1 MSVDLLCM
9 GEPML
14 EFSQLPPPADGKRLY
29 LEGFGGDTS
38 NTAIAAARQGA
49 RVGYITAVGKD
60 AGGDAFLQLWQS
72 EGVDTATVIRRP
84 DLPTAVYFV
93 MRREADHEFLF
104 YRAGSAAASYRPA
117 DLPEEAIARARI
129 FYASGISQAVSTSA
143 ADAVF
148 RAIEVA
154 RTANAAVAY
163 DTNYRRSLWPV
174 ARARAVIHGATSQAR
189 YVFASQEDAEALTGF
204 AEPDAILDFYLR
216 LGPEVVVLKQG
227 GEGALMATAHQRLR
241 IRPPK
246 VRAVDSTGAGDVLS
260 GAFLARVLAGDTV
273 EAAARY
279 AVTAASLS
287 TLGYGAVAPI
297 PREAVVREAMEREG
311 LRD

>member
-1 MSVDLLCM
+1 VSVDLLCM

-14 EFSQLPPPADGKRLY
+14 EFSQLPPAPDGRRLY

-49 RVGYITAVGKD
+49 KAGYVTAVGKD
-60 AGGDAFLQLWQS
+60 AGGDAFLELWQS
-72 EGVDTATVIRRP
+72 DGVDTSTVIRRP
-84 DLPTAVYFV
+84 ELPTAVYFV
-93 MRREADHEFLF
+93 MRREAGHEFLF

-129 FYASGISQAVSTSA
+129 FYASGISQGISVSA

-154 RTANAAVAY
+154 RGAGVAIAF

-174 ARARAVIHGATSQAR
+174 ARARATIHAGAAQAK
-189 YVFASQEDAEALTGF
+189 YVFASQEDAEALTGLQNS
-204 AEPDAILDFYLR
+204 DAILDFYR
-216 LGPEVVVLKQG
+216 ALGHEIVVLKLG
-227 GEGALMATAHQRLR
+227 GEGAILATPVTRIH

-246 VRAVDSTGAGDVLS
+246 VAAVDSTGAGDVLS
-260 GAFLARVLAGDTV
+260 GAFLARILAGDKP
-273 EAAARY
+273 EAAVRY
-279 AVTAASLS
+279 AVVAAALS
-287 TLGYGAVAPI
+287 TTGYGAVAPI
-297 PREAVVREAMEREG
+297 PRETAVRQAMGRET
-311 LRD
+311 